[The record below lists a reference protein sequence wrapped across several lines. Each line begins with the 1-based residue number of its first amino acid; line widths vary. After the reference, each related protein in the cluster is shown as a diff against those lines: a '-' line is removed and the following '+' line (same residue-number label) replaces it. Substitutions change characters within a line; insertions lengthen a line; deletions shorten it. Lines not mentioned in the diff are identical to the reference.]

1 MQVYIPCR
9 CEHVRIK
16 GDRSAGVKCG
26 SVSLGNFNEMEIL
39 LKKKGRDKEDDAAVL
54 QRHECL
60 CMRMRDY
67 IHAYR
72 IGCNTCIRI

>member
-26 SVSLGNFNEMEIL
+26 SVSLGNFNEMEIR
-39 LKKKGRDKEDDAAVL
+39 LKKKKKKEEIKKTMRPSFRGTSAYVC
-54 QRHECL
+54 ECVITF
-60 CMRMRDY
+60 MH
-67 IHAYR
+67 I
-72 IGCNTCIRI
+72 